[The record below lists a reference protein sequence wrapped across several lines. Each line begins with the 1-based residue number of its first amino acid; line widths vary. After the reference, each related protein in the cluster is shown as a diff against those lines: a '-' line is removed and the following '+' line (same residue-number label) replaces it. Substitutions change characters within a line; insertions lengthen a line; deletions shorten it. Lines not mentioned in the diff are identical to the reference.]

1 MRVKLGIDPTAKD
14 LHLGHTVPLRKLR
27 QYQDAGDTAVLII
40 GDFTALVG
48 DPSGRND
55 ARPMLTSEQIKD
67 NETAYIE
74 MAGKILNIN
83 KTEVHHNSEWFG
95 DKGMDFLMDL
105 MRRVTVAQVLERE
118 DFQKRMKSGT
128 DVALLEIIYP
138 LLQGYDSVA
147 IKADVEIGGTDQT
160 FNLLMGRR
168 MQRSFG
174 IKEQDVVTYPLLE
187 GLDGTHKMSKSLGN
201 YVGLNDAPGEMFG
214 KIMSI
219 PDALMPKY
227 YELLTDS
234 AFDSTMPPKRA
245 KEQLANVIVAQYHG
259 EDAAQT
265 AQEEFTNV
273 FSKGGVPEV
282 MPEGAFVDDIAKTLA
297 AHLGISNSEAHRKI
311 KEGAVSINGKTV
323 LDPKQSA
330 KPGDILRAGRKFL
343 KIIPPRP

>member
-14 LHLGHTVPLRKLR
+14 LHLGHTVQLRKLK

-40 GDFTALVG
+40 GDFTVLIG

-55 ARPMLTSEQIKD
+55 ARPMLTREQVKD

-74 MAGKILNIN
+74 MAGKVLDIKKAEI
-83 KTEVHHNSEWFG
+83 HRNSEWFG

-128 DVALLEIIYP
+128 DIALLEIIYS

-147 IKADVEIGGTDQT
+147 VKADIEIGGTDQI

-174 IKEQDVVTYPLLE
+174 MKEQEVVTYPLLE

-201 YVGLNDAPGEMFG
+201 YVGLNDAPVEMFG

-219 PDALMPKY
+219 PDFLMEKY
-227 YELLTDS
+227 YTLLTDVV
-234 AFDSTMPPKRA
+234 FDPKMPPKET
-245 KEQLANVIVAQYHG
+245 KEKLAGAIVSLYHG
-259 EDAAQT
+259 EAESKKARD
-265 AQEEFTNV
+265 EFARI
-273 FSKGGVPEV
+273 FSKGETPEH
-282 MPEGAFVDDIAKTLA
+282 MPEHQAGNIIEVLLDAGLVKSKSDAMRL
-297 AHLGISNSEAHRKI
+297 I
-311 KEGAVSINGKTV
+311 KQNAVKINGKAV
-323 LDPKQSA
+323 AFGADRFSLKA
-330 KPGDILRAGRKFL
+330 GDIIKVGARRFL
-343 KIIPPRP
+343 KIV